1 MSEHEPAQTDLLHEE
16 LSAYLDGELDAEA
29 VGRIEERL
37 ARDPEYQAELQRL
50 ERAWGMLDRLPRASV
65 DEAFTKSTIEMV
77 ALAAAEEAEAVL
89 AELPRRRRRQRLIA
103 AAALVVATGVG
114 YVVGTQ
120 IWKDPNVPLLEDL
133 KVVENLDSYYQVDD
147 VDFLRMLESEGLF
160 AEGEQDRAN

>member
-16 LSAYLDGELDAEA
+16 LSAYLDGELDADA

-37 ARDPEYQAELQRL
+37 ARDPAYQAELQRL
-50 ERAWGMLDRLPRASV
+50 ERAWGLLDRLPRASV

-77 ALAAAEEAEAVL
+77 AV
-89 AELPRRRRRQRLIA
+89 

-114 YVVGTQ
+114 YVIGTQ
-120 IWKDPNVPLLEDL
+120 IWKDPNQPLLEDL

-147 VDFLRMLESEGLF
+147 IEFLRMLESEGLF
-160 AEGEQDRAN
+160 ADGDQDRAN